1 MNSTF
6 ANIYRS
12 LLDKI
17 NTLTVSDPPVP
28 AIKYIDMDYGQ
39 LEQERPPASFPCL
52 FIDFQDWRFTNE
64 AKLAQIAEGN
74 IVMKLAVNP
83 YSSTSS
89 ITPEEARDMALYILD
104 LESRLYVLLNGFR
117 ATSQVDPNDP
127 TVVVR
132 QTTPL
137 IRTATISDNRRP
149 GLKVKE
155 ITFRCT
161 FTDLS
166 AMPQYRTIPRPKI
179 DIVDDTSTPI

>member
-52 FIDFQDWRFTNE
+52 FIDFQDWRFSNE
-64 AKLAQIAEGN
+64 AKLTQIAEGN
-74 IVMKLAVNP
+74 IVLKLAVAP
-83 YSSTSS
+83 YSSTSN
-89 ITPEEARDMALYILD
+89 ITPDQYIEMALYILD
-104 LESRLYVLLNGFR
+104 LEARLYVLLNGFR
-117 ATSQVDPNDP
+117 ATSQFDPNDP
-127 TVVVR
+127 TVITR

-137 IRTATISDNRRP
+137 IRTASISDNRRP

-155 ITFRCT
+155 ITYRCT

-166 AMPQYRTIPRPKI
+166 AMPQYRTIPTPPI
-179 DIVDDTSTPI
+179 NLSDTIVIPT